1 MSLFGTSRDASLI
14 RHINR
19 ELVNNIIQ
27 QQIGYYKINLERTE
41 HNIYGESNGKKIF
54 YDPVLINCLIERNDR
69 ITSADSFGPDIE
81 KQLKFRFFRDDLANI
96 SLSTEQSG
104 GGAGISYG
112 IFPEV
117 GDIVLYN
124 ENYYEIDNVVENQ
137 FFMGKTP
144 DYAYSS
150 DNTDFGLSISIIL
163 SGHYTRSE
171 RLGISLDRL

>member
-19 ELVNNIIQ
+19 ELVNNIIEQ
-27 QQIGYYKINLERTE
+27 QVGYYKINLERTE

-69 ITSADSFGPDIE
+69 ITSADSFGPDVE

-117 GDIVLYN
+117 GD
-124 ENYYEIDNVVENQ
+124 IDNVVENQ